1 MLFAIHCLDKPL
13 STALRAVT
21 RDEHLAYVVASGDKV
36 RIAGPLMTDDGSRM
50 AGSFIVLEA
59 DSLDEARQW
68 HAADPY
74 AKVGLFGQVDVRPFN
89 WTLADGK
96 KREP

>member
-21 RDEHLAYVVASGDKV
+21 RDDHLAYVAASGDKI
-36 RIAGPLMTDDGSRM
+36 RIAGPLMSEDGTAM

-59 DSLDEARQW
+59 ASVEEARLW
-68 HAADPY
+68 NANDPY
-74 AKVGLFGQVDVRPFN
+74 TKVGLFGRVDVRPFN
-89 WTLADGK
+89 WTLADGR
-96 KREP
+96 KREV

>member
-13 STALRAVT
+13 STALRSVT
-21 RDEHLAYVVASGDKV
+21 RDEHLAYVLGSGEKI
-36 RIAGPLMTDDGSRM
+36 RIAGPLMSDDGERM

-59 DSLDEARQW
+59 ESIDEARAW
-68 HAADPY
+68 NAADPY
-74 AKVGLFGQVDVRPFN
+74 TKVGLFGDVDIRAFN

-96 KREP
+96 KREG

>member
-21 RDEHLAYVVASGDKV
+21 RDEHLAYVAGSGDIV
-36 RIAGPLMTDDGSRM
+36 RIAGPLMTEDGERM

-59 DSLDEARQW
+59 DSLDAARAW
-68 HAADPY
+68 NANDPY
-74 AKVGLFGQVDVRPFN
+74 SKVGLFGQVDIRPFR
-89 WTLADGK
+89 WTFADGA
-96 KREP
+96 KREG

>member
-21 RDEHLAYVVASGDKV
+21 RDDHLAYVIASGPRI
-36 RIAGPLMTDDGSRM
+36 RIAGPLMSEDGERM

-59 DSLDEARQW
+59 ETIDEARAW
-68 HAADPY
+68 NAADPY
-74 AKVGLFGQVDVRPFN
+74 TKVGLFGEVDIRPFN
-89 WTLADGK
+89 WTLADGA
-96 KREP
+96 KREG

>member
-13 STALRAVT
+13 STALRSVT
-21 RDEHLAYVVASGDKV
+21 RDEHLAYVVSFGEKI
-36 RIAGPLMTDDGSRM
+36 RIAGPLMSDDGERM

-59 DSLDEARQW
+59 DSIDEARAW
-68 HAADPY
+68 NANDPY
-74 AKVGLFGQVDVRPFN
+74 MKVGLFGDVDIRPFN

-96 KREP
+96 KREA